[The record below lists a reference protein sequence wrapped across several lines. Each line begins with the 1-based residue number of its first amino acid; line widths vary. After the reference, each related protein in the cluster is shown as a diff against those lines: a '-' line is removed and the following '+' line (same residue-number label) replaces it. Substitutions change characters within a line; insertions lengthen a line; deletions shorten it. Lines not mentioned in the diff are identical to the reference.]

1 MGSESQRLKIYF
13 HCKLK
18 LSMMQG
24 LKQWLSSAAIPRW
37 PWDLLSFFVFVRSQ
51 AAASGGGTRSG
62 VHQRCQ
68 CQSLPGHEG
77 GRQIAGLGKQH
88 FPDVSVCVGVSCPRS
103 VCGSLS
109 SCRSCSAAQCGI
121 YQEKWALHSFCQ
133 LLEIG
138 ARGVGYFC
146 PTQDLQNLTGMAC
159 LREKKITVIR
169 KS

>member
-37 PWDLLSFFVFVRSQ
+37 LWHLLSFFAFVRSQ

-77 GRQIAGLGKQH
+77 GRQIAGLGKRH
-88 FPDVSVCVGVSCPRS
+88 FPDSLCVLVCPALALCAVA
-103 VCGSLS
+103 SLPAG
-109 SCRSCSAAQCGI
+109 AAQCGI

-133 LLEIG
+133 LFEIG
-138 ARGVGYFC
+138 AWGVGYFC

>member
-37 PWDLLSFFVFVRSQ
+37 LWHLLSFFVFVRSQ

-103 VCGSLS
+103 VCSSLS
-109 SCRSCSAAQCGI
+109 SCRSCSMWDLSGEMSAAQ
-121 YQEKWALHSFCQ
+121 
-133 LLEIG
+133 LLSIIWN
-138 ARGVGYFC
+138 RS
-146 PTQDLQNLTGMAC
+146 
-159 LREKKITVIR
+159 LRSWIFLPYPGSAKFNR
-169 KS
+169 NGL